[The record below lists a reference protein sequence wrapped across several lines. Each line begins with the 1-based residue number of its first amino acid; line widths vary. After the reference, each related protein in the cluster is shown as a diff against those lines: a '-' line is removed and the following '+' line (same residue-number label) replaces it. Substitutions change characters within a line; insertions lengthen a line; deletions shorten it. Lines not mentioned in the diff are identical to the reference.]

1 MRKIFFNSSMP
12 RSGSTLL
19 QNILGNRPDFYATPT
34 SPLFDYLH
42 SSRESFSRSIMV
54 KAQDTEVM
62 KTAFLNYCRFGLE
75 GFFNGITDKD
85 YVIDKSR
92 LWGINREFVNSFYPN
107 PKIVCMVRDL
117 RDILSS
123 MENNYRKNPHLVK
136 ENASENYNILIRV
149 SDWLMNSSK
158 PVGVTLSNLQELIH
172 RGYDKNILFVKYED
186 LCCEP
191 KKTMEKVHDYLEISF
206 YEYDFCNIKQVTFED
221 DKFHGI
227 YGDHKI
233 KSKVESKVSVAKDV
247 LGSKICDAIYERHKW
262 YFKYFNYEK

>member
-1 MRKIFFNSSMP
+1 
-12 RSGSTLL
+12 
-19 QNILGNRPDFYATPT
+19 
-34 SPLFDYLH
+34 
-42 SSRESFSRSIMV
+42 MV

-117 RDILSS
+117 RDILAS

-158 PVGVTLSNLQELIH
+158 PVGFT
-172 RGYDKNILFVKYED
+172 
-186 LCCEP
+186 
-191 KKTMEKVHDYLEISF
+191 
-206 YEYDFCNIKQVTFED
+206 
-221 DKFHGI
+221 
-227 YGDHKI
+227 
-233 KSKVESKVSVAKDV
+233 
-247 LGSKICDAIYERHKW
+247 
-262 YFKYFNYEK
+262 